1 MDSLL
6 DETDSK
12 IELNIEEEVT
22 VNDTVFDEAELEMKC
37 QDEEELDIH
46 LEENVEIRPGEDEAE
61 DDLEMADSEN
71 TQVLQEQPST
81 QIKETEEKPLKVEE
95 SPVKETPV
103 EEAPVKET
111 PVEEAPVKET
121 TVEEAPVK
129 ETPVEEVPGE
139 EVPVEEAPVKEVPVE
154 EVPIKETQPLQPIT
168 YQPDSMP
175 MTPDSIPVKTI
186 INELNS
192 VGDEP
197 AITNKQAKTRRPRR
211 SRALTMKDAYVA
223 TKPVVQKSARRTQR
237 GGNQTSTTNMLNRK
251 SRFRKRT
258 ENLISLK

>member
-95 SPVKETPV
+95 S
-103 EEAPVKET
+103 
-111 PVEEAPVKET
+111 
-121 TVEEAPVK
+121 PVK